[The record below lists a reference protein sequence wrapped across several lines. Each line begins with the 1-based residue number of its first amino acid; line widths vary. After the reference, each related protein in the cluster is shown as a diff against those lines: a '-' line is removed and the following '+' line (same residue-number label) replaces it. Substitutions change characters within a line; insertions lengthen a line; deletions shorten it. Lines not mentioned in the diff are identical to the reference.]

1 MYFFLRNPK
10 DSLSLIYCK
19 QNKKRISTGIK
30 IPTRYW
36 DGSKQRVQR
45 GYPLYKSVN
54 EKLKAFTLP
63 QDDLVLPFYESWAT
77 KGTATKTNPR
87 RGDRYRYRVFAEF
100 ASPHL
105 CFSEV
110 TYKFYTDFLNFLQ
123 DKGLSAN
130 SQGTQIRDL
139 KAVMN
144 EAYKQ
149 GLHENMAYKTFK
161 KPTEETDSVY
171 LTEAE
176 LDKIRALKISGSLE
190 KVRDLFLLGCNTGMR
205 FSDYSRLS
213 QEWIKDG
220 QICFISKKTKERQVI
235 PLSEEVAA
243 ILAKYNGYAPK
254 VNPQRFNTLI
264 KDVCRAAEIND
275 LIQTVHTEGREKIS
289 ETKQKWEMVSS
300 HTARRTAASLLV
312 KRGAPIA
319 WVMNLTGHKTEAAFW
334 KYVRLTKEEY
344 SDLLKKF
351 IK

>member
-10 DSLSLIYCK
+10 KMTSLLYCRH
-19 QNKKRISTGIK
+19 NGKRLSTGIK
-30 IPTRYW
+30 VPTKYW
-36 DGSKQRVQR
+36 DGKKQRVTR
-45 GYPLYKSVN
+45 EYPLHKDVN
-54 EKLKAFTLP
+54 EKIKNFAFP
-63 QDDLVLPFYESWAT
+63 QDDLVPPFYEKWAT

-87 RGDRYRYRVFAEF
+87 RGDWYTYRVFMEF
-100 ASPHL
+100 AGANTL
-105 CFSEV
+105 FSDI
-110 TYKFYTDFLNFLQ
+110 TYKWYLDFLLFLQ
-123 DKGLSAN
+123 GKGLSVN
-130 SQGTQIRDL
+130 SQGTHIRNL

-149 GLHENMAYKTFK
+149 GMHENTAYKNFK

-171 LTEAE
+171 LTEAD
-176 LDKIRALKISGSLE
+176 LDKIRALKISGVLE
-190 KVRDLFLLGCNTGMR
+190 KARDLFLLGCNTGMR

-213 QEWIKDG
+213 EDWIKDG
-220 QICFISKKTKERQVI
+220 QICFISEKTKERQVI
-235 PLSEEVAA
+235 PLAEEVGE
-243 ILAKYNGYAPK
+243 ILAKYKGRAPQI
-254 VNPQRFNTLI
+254 NPVRFNALI

-319 WVMNLTGHKTEAAFW
+319 WVMNLTGHKTESAFW

-351 IK
+351 MK